1 MSYTKINWVDNSAPY
16 INAANLNAMDQGI
29 YEAHQFMEGISQL
42 PCTYENT
49 STAGNINLTTGHSST
64 APDASELP
72 ISLVF
77 ISEVTNNAGMTITTE
92 WGMAAVKDKSTN
104 DQIGAGV
111 IKAGQPCE
119 VYYDG
124 TNWWYAGDGRYLQYA
139 LVGSN
144 VAGYWDKSNT
154 TPTGTTRLNYS
165 GYLYTTRL
173 YGAVYNA
180 SADIAECYDVVGD
193 CVPGDLIAIDLDG
206 TMARNDL
213 DGNNRVLGFVSDEYA
228 VCLGVGKG
236 NTPIAVTGRVHVN
249 CIGPV
254 MPGDYLMGSVVP
266 GRVQSVKDD
275 LDSIPRGAIVA
286 QALETDVN
294 GKVLANI
301 VRM

>member
-1 MSYTKINWVDNSAPY
+1 MDNSAPY

-29 YEAHQFMEGISQL
+29 YDANEFIDGISQL
-42 PCTYENT
+42 PCTYDNT
-49 STAGNINLTTGHSST
+49 SSASNIKLTTGHSGT
-64 APDASELP
+64 APEASELP

-77 ISEVTNNAGMTITTE
+77 ISEVTNSAGAVITTE
-92 WGMAAVKDKSTN
+92 WGSAGIKDKSTN

-111 IKAGQPCE
+111 IKSGQPCE

-124 TNWWYAGDGRYLQYA
+124 TSWWYAGDGRYLQYA

-144 VAGYWDKSNT
+144 VNGYWDKSNT
-154 TPTGTTRLNYS
+154 APTGTTRLNYS

-180 SADIAECYDVVGD
+180 SADIAECYHVTGD
-193 CVPGDLIAIDLDG
+193 HLPGDLIAIELDG
-206 TMARNDL
+206 TLMRNDL
-213 DGNNRVLGFVSDEYA
+213 SGNNRVLGFVSDEYA

-236 NTPIAVTGRVHVN
+236 ETPIAVAGRVHVN
-249 CIGPV
+249 CVGPV

-275 LDSIPRGAIVA
+275 EMDVPRGAIVA
-286 QALETDVN
+286 QALEADVN

-301 VRM
+301 IRM